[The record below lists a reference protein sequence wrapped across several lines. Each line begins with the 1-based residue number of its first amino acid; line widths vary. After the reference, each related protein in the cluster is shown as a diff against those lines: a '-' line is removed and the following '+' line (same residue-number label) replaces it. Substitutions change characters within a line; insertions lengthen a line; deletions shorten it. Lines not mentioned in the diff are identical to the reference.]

1 MPSGQGAQRQ
11 SGEGCAAAGPSSARL
26 PRYRQPRAGRVCKG
40 QPRRTFGGR
49 GSELP
54 ARLAPRR
61 RPGRNLSHGIGTSV
75 PSARDAVPPFSTSD
89 CGTAT
94 EPPGPGRATAGWQRP
109 QNDGA
114 RNAGASG
121 CVRRRLRLGPSHGE
135 PVRKGQPA
143 SAVRVPESCPMRPA
157 RASHRLRVP
166 SRQRLH
172 FSSGWTRAVIAGTES
187 YRAVPRPRTHGTVKR
202 SLWVANT
209 R

>member
-1 MPSGQGAQRQ
+1 MQPPGRRALDCRVTGSHGPGESARGSRVGRSADAGQNSQRDLLRVAALAGTCPMESERASHRQEMPSRRFRLQI
-11 SGEGCAAAGPSSARL
+11 AGP
-26 PRYRQPRAGRVCKG
+26 PRN
-40 QPRRTFGGR
+40 
-49 GSELP
+49 
-54 ARLAPRR
+54 
-61 RPGRNLSHGIGTSV
+61 RPV
-75 PSARDAVPPFSTSD
+75 
-89 CGTAT
+89 
-94 EPPGPGRATAGWQRP
+94 PGRATAGWQRP